1 MLLPLSA
8 GRGAAG
14 GGGGAV
20 GLRQEVGQGEQQ
32 RAQAHHPDT
41 PAWRHHG
48 NTAFQA
54 GLWIRLRVDPD
65 TGGKI

>member
-41 PAWRHHG
+41 PAWRPS
-48 NTAFQA
+48 
-54 GLWIRLRVDPD
+54 R
-65 TGGKI
+65 